1 MLKQLETPVERTVFW
16 TAITL
21 FMVAVFAGIL
31 AEEPL
36 FFGVPV
42 AFLLAYQLVINYR
55 SIFYLLLIVTPPAV
69 EYYSDSGFSTTLPT
83 EPLMI
88 ILMFTF
94 IFLVIMDKKNV
105 SRDFLLHPVTII
117 LYIHYAWIFITMLYS
132 TDVVISLKFLL
143 AKTWYV
149 IAFYF
154 LGGLVVKNVND
165 FKKVFWCLF
174 IPTLALVIST
184 LIRHWNYQF
193 RFSEVNK
200 TMVPW
205 FRNHVNYAVFLA
217 LMLPF
222 IFIAS
227 KWYEK
232 YSWER
237 MLLNLSKVLFLLA
250 IYFSYTRSSWL
261 SVGAAFIALFIIRFN
276 KLIPAIA
283 VTAVGVLLFVITLMH
298 NNRYLDYA
306 PEFSKTIYHSDFSEH
321 MAATTTLQDVSSA
334 ERIYRWVAA
343 VHMIKDKPVMG
354 FGPGEFYDNYRH
366 YAVNKFITY
375 ISRNDEHSTVH
386 NYYLMVTV
394 EQGFIGLAIWL
405 TFIITI
411 LVYGQK
417 LFNRAKDKA
426 DKNFILALTLS
437 IITILVNISL
447 SDLIEADKIGTSF
460 FLFIALI
467 VNMDIYLKKKNAVE
481 L

>member
-1 MLKQLETPVERTVFW
+1 MLKQLDQPVERTIIW
-16 TAITL
+16 TAIAL
-21 FMVAVFAGIL
+21 FIVTVFAGIL
-31 AEEPL
+31 TEEPL
-36 FFGVPV
+36 FFAAPV
-42 AFLLAYQLVINYR
+42 AFLIAYQLVINYKV
-55 SIFYLLLIVTPPAV
+55 IFYILLIVTPPAV

-94 IFLVIMDKKNV
+94 IFIVSMKKEIV
-105 SRDFLLHPVTII
+105 SRKFLLHPVTII
-117 LYIHYAWIFITMLYS
+117 LYIHYLWILITMIYS

-149 IAFYF
+149 VTFYF
-154 LGGLVVKNVND
+154 LAGLIIKNVND

-174 IPTLALVIST
+174 VPTLVLVIST
-184 LIRHWNYQF
+184 LLRHWNYQF

-217 LMLPF
+217 LLLPF

-232 YSWER
+232 YSWQR
-237 MLLNLSKVLFLLA
+237 MLLNFSKVVFLLA

-261 SVGAAFIALFIIRFN
+261 SVGAAFIALFIIRHN

-283 VTAVGVLLFVITLMH
+283 IASTGVIIFVISLIH

-343 VHMIKDKPVMG
+343 IHMIKDKPVMG

-366 YAVNKFITY
+366 YTVNKFITY

-394 EQGFIGLAIWL
+394 EQGFIGLAIWI
-405 TFIITI
+405 TFIFTI

-417 LFNRAKDKA
+417 LYLRAKEKQ
-426 DKNFILALTLS
+426 DKNFIMALTLS

-460 FLFIALI
+460 FLFIALL
-467 VNMDIYLKKKNAVE
+467 VNMDIYLKNKKQLTE
-481 L
+481 